1 MSGEIRLCRDCRW
14 IEVRVPDDALS
25 AVCLH
30 PTSLRQPR
38 AAVLTGETPPPQPL
52 RCSEARL
59 MGDCGPEG
67 NYLESPTPP
76 RVKA

>member
-1 MSGEIRLCRDCRW
+1 MSGATRLCRDCRW

-30 PTSLRQPR
+30 PTSLRQPQADVR
-38 AAVLTGETPPPQPL
+38 TGETPPPQPFP
-52 RCSEARL
+52 CSQARL

-67 NYLESPTPP
+67 KYLESPTPP
-76 RVKA
+76 GFA